1 MPEPPKGNYIFHF
14 NPKRKPNFFSILVMS
29 RTTGKVVRAIEPIL
43 LGLVEA
49 QKNDSTFVLNRS
61 QLVEVEIFKQ
71 ILKTARQDKKAGWY
85 DIPIPKFAPMFP
97 LLAVADEVLDE
108 KTKHRIKFTDKEW
121 RLVLSVNS
129 NPTGNIMLELF
140 WRRPDKDDI
149 VPLKRFVISLVK

>member
-1 MPEPPKGNYIFHF
+1 
-14 NPKRKPNFFSILVMS
+14 MS

-149 VPLKRFVISLVK
+149 IPFKRFNEYCPSKLIEINIYRLKRCRRRKIHL